1 MELTKLGEEKVA
13 LFAVIP
19 DSDTSLNFL
28 VNILYTQL
36 FQELFR
42 IADDKYKGQ
51 LPMPVHFVM
60 DEFAN
65 VALPDDFQSILS
77 VMRSRNIFVSIILQN
92 LSQLKALYE
101 KDWESITGNCDQTLY
116 LGGNENSSQKYISEM
131 LGKETIDNNTY
142 GKTVGRNGSYST
154 NYQIM
159 GRDLLS
165 IDEVRMLDNNK
176 CILMIRGEKPIMDYK
191 YDILKHPNVKYTT
204 DGKGKEYIHGR
215 TDRATMQIGNI
226 VNLEDEEYKN
236 VEIVEL
242 DEIETKMELLS
253 SQEIEQYFI
262 KEELENEN
270 NKK

>member
-1 MELTKLGEEKVA
+1 
-13 LFAVIP
+13 
-19 DSDTSLNFL
+19 
-28 VNILYTQL
+28 
-36 FQELFR
+36 
-42 IADDKYKGQ
+42 
-51 LPMPVHFVM
+51 
-60 DEFAN
+60 
-65 VALPDDFQSILS
+65 
-77 VMRSRNIFVSIILQN
+77 MRSRNIFVSIILQN

-176 CILMIRGEKPIMDYK
+176 CILMIRGEKPIIDNK
-191 YDILKHPNVKYTT
+191 YNILKHPNVKYTT
-204 DGKGKEYIHGR
+204 DGKGKEYIHGK
-215 TDRATMQIGNI
+215 TDRLTLKVGSI

-236 VEIVEL
+236 IEIVEL
-242 DEIETKMELLS
+242 DEIKTDMELLS

-262 KEELENEN
+262 EEELNNEN